1 MEIMRELDISVD
13 DVFRRFVHLLISN
26 RRIKFIKQIASFF
39 DYTIL
44 DDAGLI
50 PVDVT
55 SAIELTEKEDQL
67 LSAFVKKYT
76 NREPVFKIKIDEEL
90 IAGVVLEFAGKKLDA
105 SIKGRLQS
113 IVKDVL
119 IRKVIP

>member
-1 MEIMRELDISVD
+1 MMHSAVASKYALALYNVSKTNGKTETYKNQLKALNQLYDSISIFLNNQSVSTDVRTNFVMEIMRELDISVD

-55 SAIELTEKEDQL
+55 SAIELT
-67 LSAFVKKYT
+67 
-76 NREPVFKIKIDEEL
+76 
-90 IAGVVLEFAGKKLDA
+90 
-105 SIKGRLQS
+105 
-113 IVKDVL
+113 
-119 IRKVIP
+119 